1 MKAKRGIENVNV
13 MYGSLWQKDASCNQY
28 QITLSTIISMMSTIM
43 SVYAVHG
50 RLYPLMQS
58 NMHLIFQ
65 IVEAIHGHPQL
76 IVTKSKARFYIDIL
90 IMHELSLQCAHAA
103 NSMIASQIGATANP

>member
-1 MKAKRGIENVNV
+1 

-28 QITLSTIISMMSTIM
+28 QITLSTIISMISTIM

-58 NMHLIFQ
+58 NVHPIFQ

-76 IVTKSKARFYIDIL
+76 IVTKSKAHFYIDIL
-90 IMHELSLQCAHAA
+90 IMHEILSLQCAHAA
-103 NSMIASQIGATANP
+103 NSMIASH